1 MTSVAVSR
9 KASFCLGLLECS
21 LWREQPPGKPA
32 MRLASWQGHA
42 QVLLKTLLAELS
54 HPVIQVCVKLS
65 WILWTN
71 LSFSWVPLSDHWWCH
86 REQKNCPVAQP
97 SPGLIPDPQNLW
109 EVRKWLLFLSHKVLE
124 YLLPNNIKPKQSCVF
139 VSLFIVPPFSRMGV
153 PRLLCSLMCDHC
165 PAQSLANSGA
175 Q

>member
-9 KASFCLGLLECS
+9 KASVCLGLLECS

-71 LSFSWVPLSDHWWCH
+71 LSFS
-86 REQKNCPVAQP
+86 
-97 SPGLIPDPQNLW
+97 
-109 EVRKWLLFLSHKVLE
+109 
-124 YLLPNNIKPKQSCVF
+124 
-139 VSLFIVPPFSRMGV
+139 
-153 PRLLCSLMCDHC
+153 
-165 PAQSLANSGA
+165 
-175 Q
+175 